1 MMQKLENAFVAAN
14 RWALIVMLGAMAA
27 IVFTNVVLRY
37 TVGESL
43 FWAEE
48 VSRYLMIWLTLL
60 GTGLVLRHG
69 GHIAIDN
76 LQDALPGG
84 TEGRAAQ
91 ALRVL
96 NVLLMLVFFVGMI
109 IAGWQYCQRTM
120 FQTAAATQL
129 PMAYVYAALPIGFAL
144 CLVHLGFVVRRYVL
158 ARQFMAQDGFDAQA
172 ASSL

>member
-1 MMQKLENAFVAAN
+1 MNRFESAFVAAN
-14 RWALIVMLGAMAA
+14 RWLLVVMLAAMAC

-43 FWAEE
+43 VWAEE

-76 LQDALPGG
+76 LQDSLPGSTLG
-84 TEGRAAQ
+84 LASRV
-91 ALRVL
+91 LRVINL
-96 NVLLMLVFFVGMI
+96 LLMLVFFAGMMY
-109 IAGWQYCQRTM
+109 AGWQYCQRTM
-120 FQTAAATQL
+120 FQTAAATQV
-129 PMAYVYAALPIGFAL
+129 PMAYIYAALPIGFAL
-144 CLVHLGFVVRRYVL
+144 AVVHLGLIARRYVTT
-158 ARQFMAQDGFDAQA
+158 RSFPSEDGFDAQA

>member
-1 MMQKLENAFVAAN
+1 MQKFETWFVAAN
-14 RWALIVMLGAMAA
+14 RWLLVAMLAAMAC
-27 IVFTNVVLRY
+27 IVFANVLLRY

-43 FWAEE
+43 VWAEE

-84 TEGRAAQ
+84 TQGAASR
-91 ALRVL
+91 ALRGL
-96 NVLLMLVFFVGMI
+96 NVLLMVAFFLGMI
-109 IAGWQYCQRTM
+109 VAGWQYCERTLY
-120 FQTAAATQL
+120 QTAAATQV
-129 PMAYVYAALPIGFAL
+129 PMAYIYAALPIGFVLA
-144 CLVHLGFVVRRYVL
+144 LVHLALVVRRYV
-158 ARQFMAQDGFDAQA
+158 ASRSFPSQDGFDAQA

>member
-1 MMQKLENAFVAAN
+1 MNRFENAFVAVN
-14 RWALIVMLGAMAA
+14 RWLLVVMLAAMAC

-43 FWAEE
+43 VWAEE

-84 TEGRAAQ
+84 TPGLASQ

-96 NVLLMLVFFVGMI
+96 NLLLMLVFFAGMI
-109 IAGWQYCQRTM
+109 FAGWQYCQRTM
-120 FQTAAATQL
+120 FQTAAATQI
-129 PMAYVYAALPIGFAL
+129 PMAYIYAALPIGFAL
-144 CLVHLGFVVRRYVL
+144 AVVHLGLIARRYVA
-158 ARQFMAQDGFDAQA
+158 ARSFPSQDGFDAQA